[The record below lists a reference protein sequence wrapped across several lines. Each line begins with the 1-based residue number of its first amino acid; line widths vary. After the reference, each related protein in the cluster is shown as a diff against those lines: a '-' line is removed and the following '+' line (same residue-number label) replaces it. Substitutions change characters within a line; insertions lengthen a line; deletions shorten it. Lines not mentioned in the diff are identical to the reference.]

1 MRPASS
7 LILIMALGLAACG
20 GNKGLRD
27 LSDPAAGPEEFA
39 IVPNKPLETP
49 DNFNALPAPTPGS
62 ANLVDAT
69 PKQDAIAALGGNPAR
84 AADRNVPASDGA
96 LLASASRY
104 GVPGNI
110 RATTAAEDAEFRKR
124 RGRFTNIRLFRTDR
138 YVQVYKSQVLDAQ
151 ATLNAGRRAGVKTPT
166 APPAE

>member
-27 LSDPAAGPEEFA
+27 LQDPSAGPEEFA
-39 IVPNKPLETP
+39 IVPNKPLKTP
-49 DNFNALPAPTPGS
+49 ENYSSLPVPTPGS
-62 ANLVDAT
+62 ANLGDAT

-84 AADRNVPASDGA
+84 ATDQNVPASDGA

-110 RATTAAEDAEFRKR
+110 RATTAAEDADFRKR
-124 RGRFTNIRLFRTDR
+124 RGRFTNIRLFKTDR

-166 APPAE
+166 APPVE